1 MIRAYDEILL
11 PRACDSLG
19 RMLDFSVYSLR
30 MDAGAMLD
38 LFTASGTAALFGK
51 GDSRLICGMSG
62 IELAYEVLDRS
73 GLAYERAVPRHT
85 RSLSGEYWC
94 GSAIAL
100 AQWETGAPFEQILKS
115 FPASAF
121 IAEYPA
127 RRTAFLDGLPLD
139 ISSDERSAKLREFGM
154 GLSSGA
160 AAGFIAE
167 ASGSSLRSG
176 DTPLKQMRIKNGL
189 SQSALA
195 KASCIPVRT
204 IQQYEQR
211 QKDLSRARAEYL
223 IMLAA
228 ALHCS
233 PSSLLEQ

>member
-1 MIRAYDEILL
+1 MIRAYDEMLL

-30 MDAGAMLD
+30 MDAVSMLD
-38 LFTASGTAALFGK
+38 LFAASGLASLFGE
-51 GDSRLICGMSG
+51 GSTRLICGMSG

-73 GLAYERAVPRHT
+73 GIAYERTTPRHT

-94 GSAIAL
+94 GSAL
-100 AQWETGAPFEQILKS
+100 ARVQWETGAPFEQILET
-115 FPASAF
+115 FPVSSF
-121 IAEYPA
+121 IAEYSSE
-127 RRTAFLDGLPLD
+127 RTAFLDGLPLD
-139 ISSDERSAKLREFGM
+139 ISADERSERLRGFGM
-154 GLSSGA
+154 SMSSA
-160 AAGFIAE
+160 AAQSFISE
-167 ASGSSLRSG
+167 KSGGGRSA
-176 DTPLKQMRIKNGL
+176 DTPLKLMRIKNGL

-195 KASCIPVRT
+195 RASGVPVRT

-223 IMLAA
+223 IMLST

-233 PSSLLEQ
+233 PAALLEQ

>member
-11 PRACDSLG
+11 PRACDNLG

-38 LFTASGTAALFGK
+38 LFAASGVAGLFGK

-62 IELAYEVLDRS
+62 IELAYEVLDCS
-73 GLAYERAVPRHT
+73 GMAYERAVPRHT

-94 GSAIAL
+94 GSAIARV
-100 AQWETGAPFEQILKS
+100 QWETGAPFEQILKT
-115 FPASAF
+115 FPLTEF
-121 IAEYPA
+121 IAGYPA
-127 RRTAFLDGLPLD
+127 KRTAFLEGLPLD
-139 ISSDERSAKLREFGM
+139 ISPDERAAKLRDFGM
-154 GLSSGA
+154 DLSSAA
-160 AAGFIAE
+160 AAGFIAGS
-167 ASGSSLRSG
+167 SGSGGRSG
-176 DTPLKQMRIKNGL
+176 DTPLKQMRVKNGL

-195 KASCIPVRT
+195 KASGIPVRT

-233 PSSLLEQ
+233 PSSLLE